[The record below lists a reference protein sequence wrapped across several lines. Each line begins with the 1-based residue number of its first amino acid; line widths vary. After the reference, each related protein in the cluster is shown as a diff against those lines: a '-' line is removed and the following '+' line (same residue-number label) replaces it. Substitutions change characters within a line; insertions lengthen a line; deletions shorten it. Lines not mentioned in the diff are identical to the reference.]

1 MQLLLTARF
10 QRTYV
15 ALSLEDQKQVQ
26 KALRRISEDLRHPG
40 LGVKRIRGTKG
51 IWEARGAR
59 GARALRITFETEGE
73 SIILRN
79 VGRHDEAL
87 GSP

>member
-10 QRTYV
+10 QRAHA
-15 ALSLEDQKQVQ
+15 ALSPGDQKQVQ
-26 KALRRISEDLRHPG
+26 KALRMMSGDLRLPG

-51 IWEARGAR
+51 IWEARAS
-59 GARALRITFETEGE
+59 RALRITFETQGE

>member
-10 QRTYV
+10 QRAYA

-26 KALRRISEDLRHPG
+26 KALRRMSEDLRHPG

-51 IWEARGAR
+51 IWEARGS
-59 GARALRITFETEGE
+59 RALRITFETKGE

>member
-10 QRTYV
+10 QRAYA
-15 ALSLEDQKQVQ
+15 ALSLEEERQVQ
-26 KALRRISEDLRHPG
+26 KALRKMTSDLRYPG

-51 IWEARGAR
+51 IWEARASR
-59 GARALRITFETEGE
+59 TLRITFETEGE

-79 VGRHDEAL
+79 VGRHDETL

>member
-1 MQLLLTARF
+1 MG
-10 QRTYV
+10 
-15 ALSLEDQKQVQ
+15 
-26 KALRRISEDLRHPG
+26 EDLRYPG

-51 IWEARGAR
+51 IWEARAS
-59 GARALRITFETEGE
+59 RALRITFETQGD

-87 GSP
+87 ASP

>member
-10 QRTYV
+10 QRAYAV
-15 ALSLEDQKQVQ
+15 LSLEDQKQVQ
-26 KALRRISEDLRHPG
+26 KALRRMSEDLRYPG
-40 LGVKRIRGTKG
+40 LGVKRIRGTRG
-51 IWEARGAR
+51 IWEARAS
-59 GARALRITFETEGE
+59 RALRITFETEGE

>member
-1 MQLLLTARF
+1 VQLLLTARL
-10 QRTYV
+10 QRAHA
-15 ALSLEDQKQVQ
+15 ALALEDQNQAQ
-26 KALRRISEDLRHPG
+26 KALRRMSEGLRHPG

-51 IWEARGAR
+51 IWEARASR
-59 GARALRITFETEGE
+59 GLRITFETEGE

>member
-10 QRTYV
+10 QRAYA
-15 ALSLEDQKQVQ
+15 ALAPDEQKQIQ
-26 KALRRISEDLRHPG
+26 KALRKMGEDLRYPG

-51 IWEARGAR
+51 IWEARAS
-59 GARALRITFETEGE
+59 RALRITFETQGD

-87 GSP
+87 ASP

>member
-10 QRTYV
+10 QRAYA
-15 ALSLEDQKQVQ
+15 ALLPQDQKQVQ
-26 KALRRISEDLRHPG
+26 KALRQMAGDLRHPG
-40 LGVKRIRGTKG
+40 LGVKRVRGTQG
-51 IWEARGAR
+51 IWEARAS
-59 GARALRITFETEGE
+59 RALRITFETEGE
-73 SIILRN
+73 FIILRN